1 MFFAGGLAVRGRLMK
16 IKIIAVGKM
25 KGPEQALV
33 ERYTKRLPWP
43 LEIIEIDDRHR
54 QPENR
59 QKDRET
65 RSITAKLPKNA
76 ALIALSE
83 NGKLLSSRKFAKT
96 IDRYQEDAHKELV
109 FLIGGAGGLGQAL
122 LARSD
127 LELSFGPMTWPHM
140 MARAMLVEQI
150 YRAASILAGHP
161 YHRD

>member
-1 MFFAGGLAVRGRLMK
+1 MK
-16 IKIIAVGKM
+16 IKIIAVGKI

-33 ERYTKRLPWP
+33 ERYSKRLPWP
-43 LEIIEIDDRHR
+43 LEIVEIDDRQR
-54 QPENR
+54 RSANQK
-59 QKDRET
+59 KDRET
-65 RSITAKLPKNA
+65 QAIAARLPKNP
-76 ALIALSE
+76 ALIALSQS
-83 NGKLLSSRKFAKT
+83 GKPLSSLELAKT

-109 FLIGGAGGLGQAL
+109 FLIGGADGLGQTL

>member
-1 MFFAGGLAVRGRLMK
+1 MK

-33 ERYTKRLPWP
+33 ERYSKRLPWP
-43 LEIIEIDDRHR
+43 LEIVEIDDRHR
-54 QPENR
+54 QSRN
-59 QKDRET
+59 QKTDRET

-83 NGKLLSSRKFAKT
+83 RGKSLSSREFAKT
-96 IDRYQEDAHKELV
+96 IDRYQQDAHKELV
-109 FLIGGAGGLGQAL
+109 FLIGGADGLGQAL

-127 LELSFGPMTWPHM
+127 LELSFGLMTWPHM